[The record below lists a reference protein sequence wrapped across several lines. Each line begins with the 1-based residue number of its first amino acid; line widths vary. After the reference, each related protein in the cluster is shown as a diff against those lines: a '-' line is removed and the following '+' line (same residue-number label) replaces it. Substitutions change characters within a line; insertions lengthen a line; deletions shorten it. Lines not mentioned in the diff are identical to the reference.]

1 MFSFLYLFQGEA
13 SIMKN
18 KHVTQESNLVHRN
31 MSTVQVIRPDIIV
44 SSGITELDRLCGGF
58 KAGELTFV
66 DGNSILIAD
75 LPHQLCVNTYRTF
88 HSETIYIDAGMCAD
102 PYKIARYARMLELD
116 QREVLQNVVMSR
128 AFTVYQLS
136 TILQELLEPMILK
149 RSPRTLLIGMLPAL
163 YHDPEISSH
172 ESQTLLS
179 CDLQTIQQLTT
190 RYNLIT
196 VCTNL
201 DRTPLAPSR
210 GLGKRL
216 YETATEVVIMKQ
228 LEGRV
233 SVELVKGQ
241 KHTTIVHGPAGQ
253 LCLEAF
259 GMVS

>member
-1 MFSFLYLFQGEA
+1 
-13 SIMKN
+13 MKN
-18 KHVTQESNLVHRN
+18 KQVAQESKLVHPN
-31 MSTVQVIRPDIIV
+31 ISMVQVIRPDIII

-58 KAGELTFV
+58 KAGEIVLV
-66 DGNSILIAD
+66 DGNSTLIAD
-75 LPHQLCVNTYRTF
+75 LPHQLCVTTYRTF

-102 PYKIARYARMLELD
+102 PYKIARYARTLELD

-136 TILQELLEPMILK
+136 TILQELLEPMIQK

-163 YHDPEISSH
+163 YHDPEISPQ

-179 CDLQTIQQLTT
+179 HDLQTIQQLTV

-201 DRTPLAPSR
+201 DQTSLSSSR

-216 YETATEVVIMKQ
+216 YENVNEVVKMKQ

-233 SVELVKGQ
+233 SVELVKAQ
-241 KHTTIVHGPAGQ
+241 KRTTIFRGPAGQ
-253 LCLEAF
+253 LRLEAF